1 MNTIKY
7 KILGLCI
14 CLFVISNNVLA
25 QKKKVAAPAATSYTI
40 EGTITGL
47 TDGTAV
53 KLIPGATHSSELPVA
68 ETTLK
73 EGKFTFT
80 GKLNEPRFFFIAFGK
95 NKGYL
100 NLLVENAK
108 IKVTA
113 DAEVSKNEDE
123 RITFKNQVTTGSKS
137 NDYYKKETAFRD
149 ELEKDYAAYHTA
161 ESNELS
167 KLIGA
172 AKRDKN
178 TKAADSLQ
186 NLPVWK
192 KFEADE
198 KAFFTKVEKTTL
210 DVITK
215 HKDSWWGP
223 FFMMT
228 QYSYFT
234 PEQKPIY
241 EQFSATAKKSYY
253 GQVVDKDLNPKSLI
267 GTSIANF
274 NLKDKDGK
282 AYNAKDIV
290 AGKKYILVDF
300 WASWCGPCRKE
311 IPNLKTAYAEYGAKG
326 FEILSI
332 SIDKDE
338 KAWQKALGQ
347 ENMQWHNLLDDDKVS
362 KSFNVKTIPAT
373 YLVDSKGVIIGDNL
387 RGADLEAKLKELL
400 KS

>member
-14 CLFVISNNVLA
+14 CLFVFSNSSEA
-25 QKKKVAAPAATSYTI
+25 QKKKTTASTAISYTI
-40 EGTITGL
+40 EGNITGL
-47 TDGTAV
+47 EDGTAV
-53 KLIPGATHSSELPVA
+53 KLVPGATHSSELAFA
-68 ETTLK
+68 ETKLK
-73 EGKFTFT
+73 DGKFTFA
-80 GKLNEPRFFFIAFGK
+80 GKLNEPRFFYIIFGK
-95 NKGYL
+95 NKG
-100 NLLVENAK
+100 NIQVMAENAK
-108 IKVTA
+108 IKITA
-113 DAEVSKNEDE
+113 TGNVSKEE
-123 RITFKNQVTTGSKS
+123 GEWISFKDVEVTGSKS
-137 NDYYKKETAFRD
+137 HDYFKKETAFRQD
-149 ELEKDYAAYHTA
+149 LEKDYTAYHVGID
-161 ESNELS
+161 ELS
-167 KLIGA
+167 NKVG
-172 AKRDKN
+172 
-178 TKAADSLQ
+178 KARKEGNKKTLDSLYSTEQ
-186 NLPVWK
+186 WK
-192 KFEADE
+192 TFEAAE
-198 KAFFTKVEKTTL
+198 KAFFTKVEKTTKDL
-210 DVITK
+210 ITK

-234 PEQKPIY
+234 PDQKPIY
-241 EQFSATAKKSYY
+241 EQFSETAKKSYY

-267 GTSIANF
+267 GTSVANF

-282 AYNAKDIV
+282 AYTAKEIV
-290 AGKKYILVDF
+290 AGKKYILIDF

-338 KAWQKALGQ
+338 KAWQKALAQ

-362 KSFNVKTIPAT
+362 KSFNVKAIPAT

-387 RGADLEAKLKELL
+387 RGAELDAKLKELL